1 MRETIKARKDLD
13 YLALHRTGEKVEKI
27 VEISLEDMSDQED
40 AMAGKPV
47 AITERKYSLDE
58 SSKLRLQLEALSDD
72 IDDFIAENSI
82 HDIDRSLSDLDFV
95 IKRMEEMRSLYM
107 SRYKEISALL
117 RVLGVLETS
126 FDDNDIDEDVFA
138 NGDDDEEISFMPK
151 NPGEKSERLKNLENK
166 KKTRLKMKPSSSC

>member
-1 MRETIKARKDLD
+1 M
-13 YLALHRTGEKVEKI
+13 EKI

-40 AMAGKPV
+40 AMVGKPV
-47 AITERKYSLDE
+47 AITERKHSLDE

-72 IDDFIAENSI
+72 IDDFIEENSI

-95 IKRMEEMRSLYM
+95 IKRMEEMRSLYR

-126 FDDNDIDEDVFA
+126 FDDNDIEDEDVFA
-138 NGDDDEEISFMPK
+138 NRVTTMNLFIYLFSLYFTSHKKSKTMLPK
-151 NPGEKSERLKNLENK
+151 QVY
-166 KKTRLKMKPSSSC
+166 